1 MNIRHSE
8 REGERASE
16 RERWRM
22 TFSEC
27 HCKNAEINTGECS
40 DTKAG
45 GKTVDRPARPMTA
58 TLRSWASRSSR
69 AARIK
74 ANVIL
79 IAISLQVLKFRPVRP
94 PIYTFGQTTNLLLIE
109 DRDLESRR
117 STYVGQ
123 TLIQP
128 QTTPNSGNQM
138 IRACWLR
145 GVSRWSF
152 ISLTLLIF
160 IKDISKIVVLKW
172 KVQVLGTQC

>member
-1 MNIRHSE
+1 M
-8 REGERASE
+8 
-16 RERWRM
+16 
-22 TFSEC
+22 
-27 HCKNAEINTGECS
+27 NTGEGRA
-40 DTKAG
+40 TEAG
-45 GKTVDRPARPMTA
+45 GKTAVRSAQLMTA
-58 TLRSWASRSSR
+58 TLRSWASLSSC

-79 IAISLQVLKFRPVRP
+79 IAISLQVLQFRPVRP
-94 PIYTFGQTTNLLLIE
+94 PIYTFGQTANLLLIE

-128 QTTPNSGNQM
+128 QTNPNSGNQM

-172 KVQVLGTQC
+172 KVQVLGTQF